1 MPFLKIRD
9 VSLAYDD
16 VGPRDAP
23 DTVVLLHGFSSNR
36 NENWRRVGWLGAFER
51 RRMRAVA
58 FDLPGHGESDKPH
71 DPAAYRID
79 VLTADVTEA
88 LDTLGISSATLM
100 GYSMGARLALATAL
114 ARPERFDRLILGG
127 VGGKM
132 FDPPPAGNP
141 MADAMEAAD
150 VDAISDPLLKSFR
163 IFASEQGED
172 LKALAAFARARGGG
186 GFDKDDLV
194 RLRMPTLVVAGA
206 RDSLAGGPDELAAE
220 IPSGRSV
227 TLPGCDHFSAIAH
240 ALFKAAVFDFLE
252 ETAT

>member
-1 MPFLKIRD
+1 MPSLKIRETT
-9 VSLAYDD
+9 LAYDD

-23 DTVVLLHGFSSNR
+23 DTIVLLHGFSSNR

-51 RRMRAVA
+51 RRVRAIA

-79 VLTADVTEA
+79 VLTADIAAA
-88 LDTLGISSATLM
+88 LDALDVPTATLM
-100 GYSMGARLALATAL
+100 GYSMGARLALAVAL

-127 VGGKM
+127 VGGKI
-132 FDPPPAGNP
+132 FDAPPGNP
-141 MADAMEAAD
+141 MAEAMEAAN

-163 IFASEQGED
+163 MFAEEQGED
-172 LKALAAFARARGGG
+172 RQALAAFARARSDGGY
-186 GFDKDDLV
+186 DRDELA
-194 RLRMPTLVVAGA
+194 RLRLPTLVVAGA
-206 RDSLAGGPDELAAE
+206 RDTLAGSPDDLAAE
-220 IPSGRSV
+220 FPSGRSV